1 MGFIMSIPQWL
12 PDARFYQIFPDRFYR
27 CEGYGM
33 LTEGH
38 VPLDSWDAEPTRE
51 NFLGGNIAGITEKL
65 DYIHDL
71 GCNAIYLNPIFS
83 AATNHRYDANDY
95 FKIDPLLGTLE
106 DFHTLVD
113 EAHKRNI
120 RIVLDAVLN
129 HCGKTHWMFQ
139 DVVKNEENSEYVN
152 YFSVKNFPVKSLP
165 VPNYKTC
172 SGCEYLPK
180 WNVFNPKVR
189 EHHFNVARYWIDQ
202 GIDGYRLDVPYF
214 IYPEFWQDFRQVVKA
229 KNSEL
234 CLIAEEWRDP
244 AQWLQ
249 GDTTDSTMNYTLR
262 DLVLGFTATKRFNAY
277 DFVNGISRLQER
289 IPYGYHHG
297 MMNLLGSHD
306 TERVLTAHQNNT
318 EDCITAY
325 CCMFAC
331 EGAPMIYYGDEL
343 GMVGDNDPGC
353 RSGMQWDSLDT
364 NAEIFRTIV
373 QLNALR
379 RDHIALRRGTQSC
392 YAVDGDT
399 VIISREHK
407 EESLLMIISRSNLL
421 EYNSSKLPQ
430 QLQNHNWRI
439 INGVT
444 VGDSW
449 CPNKDSSMIVLQAQQ

>member
-1 MGFIMSIPQWL
+1 M
-12 PDARFYQIFPDRFYR
+12 
-27 CEGYGM
+27 
-33 LTEGH
+33 
-38 VPLDSWDAEPTRE
+38 
-51 NFLGGNIAGITEKL
+51 
-65 DYIHDL
+65 
-71 GCNAIYLNPIFS
+71 
-83 AATNHRYDANDY
+83 
-95 FKIDPLLGTLE
+95 
-106 DFHTLVD
+106 
-113 EAHKRNI
+113 
-120 RIVLDAVLN
+120 
-129 HCGKTHWMFQ
+129 
-139 DVVKNEENSEYVN
+139 
-152 YFSVKNFPVKSLP
+152 
-165 VPNYKTC
+165 
-172 SGCEYLPK
+172 
-180 WNVFNPKVR
+180 
-189 EHHFNVARYWIDQ
+189 
-202 GIDGYRLDVPYF
+202 
-214 IYPEFWQDFRQVVKA
+214 
-229 KNSEL
+229 
-234 CLIAEEWRDP
+234 IAEEWRDP

-277 DFVNGISRLQER
+277 DFVNGINRLQER

-407 EESLLMIISRSNLL
+407 EESLLMIISRNNLV

-444 VGDSW
+444 VGNSW
-449 CPNKDSSMIVLQAQQ
+449 RPNKDNSMIVLQAQQ